1 MKKIYYNGS
10 IITMEKDNY
19 VEAVLVDNDKIV
31 EVGSIEDLLRDNKS
45 IEKVDLEGRT
55 MLPAFIDA
63 HSHFSGTASSFLQVP
78 LEEAISA
85 EEIIDM
91 INNFIE
97 RNKVEEGSWV
107 IGNGYDHNNFKNKLH
122 PTSDDLDKVK
132 GNYPIIIQHKSGH
145 AGVINTKAMEILDIT
160 VNTESPA
167 GGEIGK
173 INNKLTGYLEENA
186 FIEYLKKVPMGA
198 AEDLFKAYG
207 KAQQKYLS
215 YGITTIQ
222 EGMMVEQLVPL
233 YMALVQN
240 SMLNIDV
247 VGYSATYAIEAFKRE
262 FPEAIKEYYKNF
274 KVGGYKIFLDGS
286 PQARTAWMK
295 SSYLGEDE
303 YYGYG
308 TLEFKEVS
316 KAIREAVKNNMQI
329 LAHCNGDAAVQQYID
344 AIEEIK
350 NEGYDVA
357 KVRPVMIHAQFLDR
371 DQLDKVKELG
381 IIPSFF
387 VAHVYHWGDI
397 HIENFGLERAS
408 RISLAKS
415 ALDKGI
421 KFTFHQDAP
430 VIEPNMIETIHIA
443 ANRVTKSGVLL
454 GQEERISIEEAL
466 KAVTI
471 NAAYQYFEE
480 DSKGSIKVGKNAD
493 FVILDKNPLEVDI
506 TKIKDIKVLET
517 IKNGKS
523 VYKLK

>member
-10 IITMEKDNY
+10 IITMEEANIE
-19 VEAVLVDNDKIV
+19 EAVLVDDDKIV
-31 EVGSIEDLLRDNKS
+31 AVGSVNDLLSNDDN
-45 IEKVDLEGRT
+45 IEKIDLEGKT

-63 HSHFSGTASSFLQVP
+63 HSHFSATASSFLQVP
-78 LEEAISA
+78 LEEAISV
-85 EEIIDM
+85 EEIVDM
-91 INNFIE
+91 INSFIE
-97 RNKVEEGSWV
+97 KNKIEEGKWIV
-107 IGNGYDHNNFKNKLH
+107 GNGYDHNNFKGKKH
-122 PTSDDLDKVK
+122 PTANELDKVK
-132 GNYPIIIQHKSGH
+132 GNYPIMIQHKSGH
-145 AGVINTKAMEILDIT
+145 AGVVNTRAIEVLDIT
-160 VNTESPA
+160 VDTEAPA

-173 INNKLTGYLEENA
+173 VDGKLTGYLEENA

-207 KAQQKYLS
+207 KAQEKYLS

-222 EGMMVEQLVPL
+222 EGMMVSQIVPMYKVL
-233 YMALVQN
+233 TQN
-240 SMLNIDV
+240 NMLNLDV
-247 VGYSATYAIEAFKRE
+247 VGYSATYAMKDFFKE

-295 SSYLGEDE
+295 KSYLGEVE
-303 YYGYG
+303 HYGYG
-308 TLEFKEVS
+308 TLEFKDVCD
-316 KAIREAVKNNMQI
+316 AVREATKNNIQI
-329 LAHCNGDAAVQQYID
+329 IAHCNGDAAAQQYID
-344 AIEEIK
+344 AIETIK
-350 NEGYDVA
+350 NEGLDVA
-357 KVRPVMIHAQFLDR
+357 KIRPVMIHAQFLDR

-381 IIPSFF
+381 IMPSFF

-408 RISLAKS
+408 KISLTKS
-415 ALDKGI
+415 SLDKGI
-421 KFTFHQDAP
+421 KFSFHQDSP

-443 ANRVTKSGVLL
+443 ANRITKAGILL
-454 GQEERISIEEAL
+454 GEEERISVYEAL
-466 KAVTI
+466 KAITI